1 MRPWGAGAASG
12 PESCVTLKAPMSSDP
27 MASERDDQAGGS
39 DAEGRN
45 NVRARGEKA
54 LAELADAML
63 DNPLLN
69 QALSTA
75 LGAGERAIQAQR
87 SAIGALNLASSADIE
102 RIERRLRSL
111 SERLEAVEDRLDDL
125 ADELAARRGRE
136 REVSG
141 PPGAADDLEA
151 AHQR

>member
-1 MRPWGAGAASG
+1 MLRYP
-12 PESCVTLKAPMSSDP
+12 APVASDP
-27 MASERDDQAGGS
+27 VASEGDDQFGGG
-39 DAEGRN
+39 DPEERGN
-45 NVRARGEKA
+45 MRARGEEA

-87 SAIGALNLASSADIE
+87 SAMGALSLASSADIE

-111 SERLEAVEDRLDDL
+111 SERLEVVEDRLDDL
-125 ADELAARRGRE
+125 DDDLAATRP
-136 REVSG
+136 VSG
-141 PPGAADDLEA
+141 RSPG
-151 AHQR
+151 